1 MLVHENTPP
10 RIDLLVDVDLHRAD
24 IGATAVER
32 RSEWQVAVF
41 ARVEGRIDDEAD
53 RAGVG
58 GAVAQAT
65 AAPIDRTGVHAGAAA
80 DAFQGRPELLQAQA
94 LGPAVVHEDH
104 MHLATRPRSA

>member
-1 MLVHENTPP
+1 MGERRIGGGDRGAVGGGLRQQYPGGLHCCLFGERHLMLLHENTPP

-41 ARVEGRIDDEAD
+41 PRVKGRIDDEPD
-53 RAGVG
+53 RTGVG

-65 AAPIDRTGVHAGAAA
+65 AASR
-80 DAFQGRPELLQAQA
+80 
-94 LGPAVVHEDH
+94 
-104 MHLATRPRSA
+104 